1 MSSTLA
7 TTMSSQPAIRVKA
20 SQKRSLET
28 KKGILD
34 AAEKLFS
41 EWGFYGTS
49 MRDITA
55 LSGSR
60 ISLCYYHFG
69 TKDDVLQ
76 AVVDRRAEEHM
87 EYMLASLGR
96 AVAAHQESVP
106 VGVLVEAYVRPCLE
120 RHHNSGS
127 GWRNYVRLLAHL
139 ASESA
144 SSEYA
149 KKFFQYDSVNEAFF
163 AEFKRS
169 LPEADDVSIHWAF
182 YFLQTANIN
191 LLLDTHLADHQSEGQ
206 CNSSDIELV
215 IESVKRFFHA
225 GFGGMLN
232 TAT

>member
-1 MSSTLA
+1 M
-7 TTMSSQPAIRVKA
+7 TTKPVTSLKVP
-20 SQKRSLET
+20 QKRSLET

-34 AAEKLFS
+34 AAEQLFS

-87 EYMLASLGR
+87 EYMLASLGSV
-96 AVAAHQESVP
+96 VAAHEGPVP
-106 VGVLVEAYVRPCLE
+106 VGVLIESYIRPCLE
-120 RHHNSGS
+120 RHHNSGP

-149 KKFFQYDSVNEAFF
+149 KKFFKYDSVNEAFF

-169 LPEADDVSIHWAF
+169 ISDADDVSIHWAF
-182 YFLQTANIN
+182 YFLQTATIN
-191 LLLDTHLADHQSEGQ
+191 LCLDTHLVDHQSEGQ
-206 CNSSDIELV
+206 CSSSDIEVV
-215 IESVKRFFHA
+215 IESVKKFFSA

>member
-1 MSSTLA
+1 MSSKPSA
-7 TTMSSQPAIRVKA
+7 SVKV

-34 AAEKLFS
+34 AAERLFS
-41 EWGFYGTS
+41 ERGFHGTS

-96 AVAAHQESVP
+96 AIATYEECVP
-106 VGVLVEAYVRPCLE
+106 VSVLIEAFMRPCLE
-120 RHHNSGS
+120 RHHNSGP

-149 KKFFQYDSVNEAFF
+149 QKFFQYDSVNEAFF

-169 LPEADDVSIHWAF
+169 LPEAADVSIHWGF

-191 LLLDTHLADHQSEGQ
+191 LLLDTHLADHQSKGQ

-215 IESVKRFFHA
+215 IESVKTFFNA
-225 GFGGMLN
+225 GFGGTLN